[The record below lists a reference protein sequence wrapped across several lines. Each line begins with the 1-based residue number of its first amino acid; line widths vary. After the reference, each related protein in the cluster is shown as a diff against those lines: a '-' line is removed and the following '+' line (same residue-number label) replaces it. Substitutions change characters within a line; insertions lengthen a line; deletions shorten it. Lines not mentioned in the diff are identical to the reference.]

1 MYESYIEVK
10 QSYKLLF
17 IGVPIK
23 KMSLIKRFK
32 QIIEGDLSLFEEA
45 VSTSPESFELN
56 EAKTHLRCIKKVEE
70 PKKEEEKDEKQS
82 KNEEKIKNHIESL
95 NHRSIYAVRKN
106 MNSVKIEIKVY
117 FCRKDSR
124 WIKNQVKRI

>member
-1 MYESYIEVK
+1 M
-10 QSYKLLF
+10 
-17 IGVPIK
+17 G
-23 KMSLIKRFK
+23 LIKRFK
-32 QIIEGDLSLFEEA
+32 QIIEGDLSVFEKA
-45 VSTSPESFELN
+45 VSISPEDFEIN

-106 MNSVKIEIKVY
+106 MNSVKKKLKFIFAE
-117 FCRKDSR
+117 
-124 WIKNQVKRI
+124 RILGG